1 MALLFFCQTQFILE
15 KEEREESLLF
25 ADKSLIN
32 SMRITCLIRKAETNC
47 FPARRSYK
55 GRDGF
60 AG

>member
-1 MALLFFCQTQFILE
+1 MLGR
-15 KEEREESLLF
+15 EERGESLLF
-25 ADKSLIN
+25 AKSLMN
-32 SMRITCLIRKAETNC
+32 SIRITCLIRKAETNC